1 MLANLFGTSNAVSSS
16 TSTGNGRT
24 PPVNK
29 QRSDNHHRS
38 QPANGTQYARGGT
51 AARSVT
57 APMRGSSQSTEIFKQ
72 PPIKVIRATRDYKAQ
87 FVNELEFARGD
98 FFYVITDL
106 DDFYYEA
113 MNPIARVRG
122 LVPRSHFESLDKVAA
137 GTQQQ
142 QQQQPPAPGPAA
154 AKAPAPESPLEY
166 LQNQL
171 NIRQQQQQ
179 REPPSRDRDRD
190 RDNHQR
196 GYDSVGARGSE
207 RDAAS
212 NYRGNDNSSSSHMSV
227 SAMTASTTT
236 NYDDYKHHSSYTHG
250 YAESNASSETHSSAY
265 STVHSTDYPV
275 SRSPVPVRPL
285 RENREQQQQQQPQP
299 RREREPERPS
309 PRAIPMPAGRRKQS
323 IDEKDEKESEIADRR
338 HRHPEHRGED
348 PARQRHHTH
357 NGQHYQHQ
365 QQQLPA
371 RAATVTKPAYSST
384 PRVAPPSASL
394 LSKSAPSS
402 QHQPHRYP
410 TTTTST
416 TSAAKPISGMGGR
429 LPHPVSARVQ
439 ADTMLPDG
447 RFQYTIELHLS
458 DDTSRVLLRVFDD
471 FYTLH
476 VSLLSQFAA
485 QSGRLRDQPRSIPFL
500 PPAPVTPKPF
510 NNAAQAAAP
519 PAQVT
524 PAEQA
529 RRRRALDAYLTDLV
543 ALPAPIR
550 HSPPLN
556 RFFMQRKGDNTLATA
571 VRFDTSAALMDL
583 ISDYNSYPS
592 MSRNGGKTPA
602 NGTKSLT
609 ALPTTPSTSLDLL
622 DDHFVRIKLHLPAGD
637 ETLAWRID
645 ESMPFMDFVDEVAA
659 KTRWRMRDGW
669 AMWYKDEVGG
679 LVKLTG
685 ESDWRLVVRGRWEK
699 VVLYID

>member
-16 TSTGNGRT
+16 TGNGRT

-29 QRSDNHHRS
+29 QRSDHHHHS
-38 QPANGTQYARGGT
+38 QPTNGTQYARGGT

-57 APMRGSSQSTEIFKQ
+57 APMRGSSQSTEIFNQ
-72 PPIKVIRATRDYKAQ
+72 PPRKVIRATRDYKAQ
-87 FVNELEFARGD
+87 FVNELEFVKGD
-98 FFYVITDL
+98 FFFVITDL

-122 LVPRSHFESLDKVAA
+122 LVPRSHFESLDKIAA
-137 GTQQQ
+137 GTQY
-142 QQQQPPAPGPAA
+142 QQQPPAPPSAA
-154 AKAPAPESPLEY
+154 ATAPAPESPLEF

-171 NIRQQQQQ
+171 NLRQQQQQ

-190 RDNHQR
+190 RDHQR
-196 GYDSVGARGSE
+196 AYDS
-207 RDAAS
+207 
-212 NYRGNDNSSSSHMSV
+212 
-227 SAMTASTTT
+227 
-236 NYDDYKHHSSYTHG
+236 
-250 YAESNASSETHSSAY
+250 
-265 STVHSTDYPV
+265 
-275 SRSPVPVRPL
+275 L
-285 RENREQQQQQQPQP
+285 
-299 RREREPERPS
+299 
-309 PRAIPMPAGRRKQS
+309 
-323 IDEKDEKESEIADRR
+323 
-338 HRHPEHRGED
+338 
-348 PARQRHHTH
+348 
-357 NGQHYQHQ
+357 
-365 QQQLPA
+365 
-371 RAATVTKPAYSST
+371 
-384 PRVAPPSASL
+384 
-394 LSKSAPSS
+394 
-402 QHQPHRYP
+402 HRYP
-410 TTTTST
+410 TTTST
-416 TSAAKPISGMGGR
+416 TTAAKPISGMGGR
-429 LPHPVSARVQ
+429 LPHPVSAHVQ
-439 ADTMLPDG
+439 TDTMLPDG

-510 NNAAQAAAP
+510 NSAAQAAAP

-592 MSRNGGKTPA
+592 LSRNGGKTSTTA
-602 NGTKSLT
+602 TKSLT
-609 ALPTTPSTSLDLL
+609 ALPTPLSSLDLL
-622 DDHFVRIKLHLPAGD
+622 DDHFVRIKLHLPSGD

-645 ESMPFMDFVDEVAA
+645 EAMPFMDFVDEVAA

>member
-16 TSTGNGRT
+16 TGNGRT
-24 PPVNK
+24 PPNNK
-29 QRSDNHHRS
+29 QRSDHHHHS
-38 QPANGTQYARGGT
+38 QPTNGTQYARGGT
-51 AARSVT
+51 AVRSVT
-57 APMRGSSQSTEIFKQ
+57 APMRGSSQSTEIFNQ
-72 PPIKVIRATRDYKAQ
+72 PPRKVIRATRDYKAQ
-87 FVNELEFARGD
+87 FVNELEFVKGE
-98 FFYVITDL
+98 FFFVITDL

-122 LVPRSHFESLDKVAA
+122 LVPRSHFESLDKIAA
-137 GTQQQ
+137 GTQHK
-142 QQQQPPAPGPAA
+142 QQPPATPTAA

-171 NIRQQQQQ
+171 NLRQQQQQ

-190 RDNHQR
+190 HQR
-196 GYDSVGARGSE
+196 AYDSIGARRSE

-212 NYRGNDNSSSSHMSV
+212 YYRSNDNSSSSHMSV

-250 YAESNASSETHSSAY
+250 YAESDASSDTHSSAY

-275 SRSPVPVRPL
+275 SRSPVPVRPS
-285 RENREQQQQQQPQP
+285 RENRQQQQQPRQ
-299 RREREPERPS
+299 EQQQPERPP
-309 PRAIPMPAGRRKQS
+309 PRAIPMSAGRRKQS
-323 IDEKDEKESEIADRR
+323 LAEEEEDEEDDKVDRR
-338 HRHPEHRGED
+338 HRHPEQRGQH
-348 PARQRHHTH
+348 PVRQRHHTD
-357 NGQHYQHQ
+357 NGQNYQHQ
-365 QQQLPA
+365 QQQQSTRSA
-371 RAATVTKPAYSST
+371 NVTKPAYPST
-384 PRVAPPSASL
+384 PRVAPPREAAPPSASL

-402 QHQPHRYP
+402 QQPSHQLHRYP
-410 TTTTST
+410 TTTST
-416 TSAAKPISGMGGR
+416 TTAAKPISGMGGR
-429 LPHPVSARVQ
+429 LPHPVSAHVQ
-439 ADTMLPDG
+439 TDTMLPDG

-510 NNAAQAAAP
+510 NSAAQAAAP

-592 MSRNGGKTPA
+592 MSRNGGKTSTTA
-602 NGTKSLT
+602 TKSLT
-609 ALPTTPSTSLDLL
+609 ALPTPSTSLDLL
-622 DDHFVRIKLHLPAGD
+622 DDHFVRIKLHLPSGD

-645 ESMPFMDFVDEVAA
+645 EAMPFMDFVDEVAA

>member
-1 MLANLFGTSNAVSSS
+1 MFN
-16 TSTGNGRT
+16 
-24 PPVNK
+24 
-29 QRSDNHHRS
+29 
-38 QPANGTQYARGGT
+38 
-51 AARSVT
+51 
-57 APMRGSSQSTEIFKQ
+57 Q
-72 PPIKVIRATRDYKAQ
+72 PPKKVIRATRDYKAQ
-87 FVNELEFARGD
+87 FVNELEFCRGE

-106 DDFYYEA
+106 DDFYYEV

-122 LVPRSHFESLDKVAA
+122 LVPRSHFESLDKTAAA
-137 GTQQQ
+137 GTQQR
-142 QQQQPPAPGPAA
+142 PPPPSVTANAA
-154 AKAPAPESPLEY
+154 NSESPLDF

-171 NIRQQQQQ
+171 NLRQQQQQ
-179 REPPSRDRDRD
+179 LQQREPPQSRDRDY
-190 RDNHQR
+190 QR
-196 GYDSVGARGSE
+196 SYDSAGARRSE
-207 RDAAS
+207 RDARS
-212 NYRGNDNSSSSHMSV
+212 YYRGNDNSSSHMSV

-250 YAESNASSETHSSAY
+250 YAESDASSDTHSSAY

-275 SRSPVPVRPL
+275 SRSPVPERPH
-285 RENREQQQQQQPQP
+285 RENRQPQQQQQQRQH
-299 RREREPERPS
+299 ERP
-309 PRAIPMPAGRRKQS
+309 PARAMPMPAGRRKLS
-323 IDEKDEKESEIADRR
+323 NDGEEESENADRR
-338 HRHPEHRGED
+338 HRHSEHRSHSSA
-348 PARQRHHTH
+348 ARQQHAHDGRH
-357 NGQHYQHQ
+357 QHQ
-365 QQQLPA
+365 QQQSQTRTSA
-371 RAATVTKPAYSST
+371 TKPTYPSSGRAQA
-384 PRVAPPSASL
+384 PPPSASL

-402 QHQPHRYP
+402 QHLPHYQLQRNP
-410 TTTTST
+410 ST
-416 TSAAKPISGMGGR
+416 TQSAVAKPISGMGGQ

-439 ADTMLPDG
+439 ADQVLPDG

-500 PPAPVTPKPF
+500 PPAPVTPKNFSNTSSSSSSSSLHSAGGPPPQQ
-510 NNAAQAAAP
+510 QA
-519 PAQVT
+519 T

-556 RFFMQRKGDNTLATA
+556 RFFMLRKGDNTLATA

-592 MSRNGGKTPA
+592 MSRGKQITSVMTASNGGSSSGSA
-602 NGTKSLT
+602 AAAAS
-609 ALPTTPSTSLDLL
+609 SSSSLDL
-622 DDHFVRIKLHLPAGD
+622 DEHSVRIKLHLPAGD
-637 ETLAWRID
+637 ETLVWRID
-645 ESMPFMDFVDEVAA
+645 EAMPFMDFVDEVAA

-685 ESDWRLVVRGRWEK
+685 DADWRLVVRGRWEK